1 MADTQPELTLER
13 FAALVEAY
21 GGDVERFP
29 ERERALARALSLRSG
44 EAHRM
49 LEGARALDDLLVSAR
64 ADTMRLR
71 PVLLEEALERIPERF
86 PQIRPPLVILP
97 FRTPFRAA
105 LAAAAALL
113 LGVFSERYVPATML
127 DDAEPGVR
135 SEQADM
141 GSLTFADDLFDELGA
156 SEGERE

>member
-29 ERERALARALSLRSG
+29 ERERARARALSLRSR
-44 EAHRM
+44 EARRM

-64 ADTMRLR
+64 ADTMRVETARLAR
-71 PVLLEEALERIPERF
+71 ALESIPEQF

-97 FRTPFRAA
+97 FRTPLRAA

-113 LGVFSERYVPATML
+113 LGVFSEQLTPALGLEGEAGART
-127 DDAEPGVR
+127 
-135 SEQADM
+135 EQADM
-141 GSLTFADDLFDELGA
+141 GALTFADELFEELA
-156 SEGERE
+156 TPEGDAE